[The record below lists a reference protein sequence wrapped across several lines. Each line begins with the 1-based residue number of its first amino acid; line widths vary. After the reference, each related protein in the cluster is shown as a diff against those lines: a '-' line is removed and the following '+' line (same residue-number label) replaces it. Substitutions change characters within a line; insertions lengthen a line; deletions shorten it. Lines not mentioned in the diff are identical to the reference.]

1 MVVTMRIPPVTL
13 TLLLAASS
21 VRAVAHW
28 QLSPDASSALQ
39 LDTARVGRKEARL
52 LLLQEEEEE
61 RPHSPERRLLQ
72 QQQESA
78 HDVKQQQ
85 LLGPTVECKSWCA
98 ETGVPLQETCTYRPC
113 KQCPDCETLR
123 KVPDCEAGEDDP
135 QVPCVLWATQGE
147 CERNP
152 EFMRSSCPASCPAP
166 CHVPELVASAARQHR
181 VGTTQT
187 SVVECKS
194 WCAET
199 GVPLQETC
207 TYRPCK
213 QCKQCETLR
222 KVPDCEA
229 GEDDPQVPCVLWAT
243 QGECERNPEFM
254 RSSCPASCPAPCHV
268 PVRVAS
274 AARQHRVGTTQ
285 TSPHFIFSAPA
296 AAAAATLATTPA
308 TDPDADP
315 AAAPAATLAADP
327 DFAPLID
334 TDAWADYYDGDY
346 HMEL

>member
-21 VRAVAHW
+21 VRAVGHW

-52 LLLQEEEEE
+52 LLLHQEEEE

-72 QQQESA
+72 QQQQSA

-85 LLGPTVECKSWCA
+85 LLGPT
-98 ETGVPLQETCTYRPC
+98 
-113 KQCPDCETLR
+113 
-123 KVPDCEAGEDDP
+123 
-135 QVPCVLWATQGE
+135 
-147 CERNP
+147 
-152 EFMRSSCPASCPAP
+152 
-166 CHVPELVASAARQHR
+166 
-181 VGTTQT
+181 
-187 SVVECKS
+187 VECKS

-254 RSSCPASCPAPCHV
+254 QSSCPASCPAPCHV
-268 PVRVAS
+268 PERVAS

-285 TSPHFIFSAPA
+285 TSPHSVFSAPA
-296 AAAAATLATTPA
+296 AAAAAAAALATTPA

-315 AAAPAATLAADP
+315 AAAPASIPAADP
-327 DFAPLID
+327 DFAPLVD
-334 TDAWADYYDGDY
+334 TDPGIEGDY
-346 HMEL
+346 HRSSDDL